1 MTTDE
6 LQERNLE
13 HFEAVIEKD
22 IDTILAT
29 YAESKDLLVFV
40 EGPRWATLGYQN
52 VEKGWRDFVDA
63 DISVSECNWI
73 EHKHSKIV
81 GNMGFLAGI
90 VELKTTI
97 AGQEKTIKFRGTF
110 VFEKN
115 GAGEWKVVHEHFS
128 QPAEDPYGIG
138 DWLKKD

>member
-1 MTTDE
+1 MDLIE
-6 LQERNLE
+6 KNKK
-13 HFEAVIEKD
+13 HFEAVINKD
-22 IDTILAT
+22 IDEILAT
-29 YAESKDLLVFV
+29 YAETNDLLVFI
-40 EGPRWATLGYQN
+40 EGPRWATLSYKN

-63 DISVSECNWI
+63 DISVQECNWI
-73 EHKHSKIV
+73 EHLKSKVV

-97 AGQEKTIKFRGTF
+97 AGQKKTIKFRSTF

-115 GAGEWKVVHEHFS
+115 EDGEWKVIHEHFS

-138 DWLKKD
+138 DWLKK